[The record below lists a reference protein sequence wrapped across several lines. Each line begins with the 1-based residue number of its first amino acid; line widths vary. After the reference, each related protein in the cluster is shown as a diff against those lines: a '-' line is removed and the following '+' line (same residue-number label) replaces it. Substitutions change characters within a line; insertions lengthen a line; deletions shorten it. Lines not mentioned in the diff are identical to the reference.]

1 MKNKKVKYKYF
12 AGGKGFKTKKS
23 LQEYCKEI
31 LNSYE
36 YGTLEGEDFEVI
48 NDVFKMHPR
57 YEQKINGC
65 SYEIRVQTS
74 EVNTFQNQFMVHRD
88 DGVVLDFSY
97 YKAISGYSYETKVKE
112 TLRSVIVCQQRS
124 FRKNFISKNKD
135 CRGYIVCEETGLKM
149 KPKEAHVDHYPLQF
163 EEIVE
168 KWFLERG
175 LTLNTFKIFP
185 EEGKGVDWQF
195 EKPEQAEDFYEFH
208 KNLAKYRMVLY
219 KVNVQRERA
228 KVKLPK

>member
-1 MKNKKVKYKYF
+1 MSKSKFKYF
-12 AGGKGFKTKKS
+12 AGGLGFKTKKD
-23 LQEYCKEI
+23 LQMYCKDI

-36 YGTLEGEDFEVI
+36 NDTLEGEDFELV

-57 YEQKINGC
+57 YEQKVNGC
-65 SYEIRVQTS
+65 SDKIRVETS
-74 EVNTFQNQFMVHRD
+74 EVNALQNQFMVYRS

-112 TLRSVIVCQQRS
+112 TLRSVIIDQQNS
-124 FRKNFISKNKD
+124 FRKNFILENMDRK
-135 CRGYIVCEETGLKM
+135 GYILCEETGLKM

-168 KWFLERG
+168 EWFLTRK
-175 LTLNTFKIFP
+175 LTLGNFKIYP
-185 EEGKGVDWQF
+185 TEGKGINWEF
-195 EKPEQAEDFYEFH
+195 EKPELAADFYEFH
-208 KNLAKYRMVLY
+208 KDLAQYRMVLY